1 MDTFIKLV
9 MIQSGDL
16 EFSVCRRNQSK
27 DILLNAPGVTLGVV
41 SQQVLDEVE
50 RRFMQSSIRAEEFLQ
65 AVYGRPLPSPG
76 QSVTIKA
83 MVRTEY
89 LAPWVVHYLL

>member
-1 MDTFIKLV
+1 M
-9 MIQSGDL
+9 
-16 EFSVCRRNQSK
+16 
-27 DILLNAPGVTLGVV
+27 

-89 LAPWVVHYLL
+89 LTPWVVHYLL